1 MVTTPVMAR
10 IGQCGIGFVI
20 LQLWLIQHTASATIS
35 QRAAGGTAGGR
46 YTPADGQAE
55 PDHAAQA
62 MALALRERGSRFPDT
77 AALAQRYA
85 RATQRCA
92 RLTQGRSAIR
102 SLSCLAGSGRLS
114 AVPRLPARR
123 LR

>member
-1 MVTTPVMAR
+1 MGTTPVMAR

-62 MALALRERGSRFPDT
+62 MALALRERGSRFLRT
-77 AALAQRYA
+77 ARVQPGSSTRQRLRNGTPAQRSGALASRKA
-85 RATQRCA
+85 DP
-92 RLTQGRSAIR
+92 
-102 SLSCLAGSGRLS
+102 LSDLC
-114 AVPRLPARR
+114 PA
-123 LR
+123 

>member
-1 MVTTPVMAR
+1 MAR

-62 MALALRERGSRFPDT
+62 MALALRERGRRFPDT
-77 AALAQRYA
+77 AALAQRSGA
-85 RATQRCA
+85 LASRKADP
-92 RLTQGRSAIR
+92 
-102 SLSCLAGSGRLS
+102 LSDLC
-114 AVPRLPARR
+114 PA
-123 LR
+123 